1 VIVRELAPAQQKAR
15 SRSAVAGW
23 VPNPVVALDRR
34 TDSRRAMRVV
44 MSVMMVAKAHWFLG

>member
-1 VIVRELAPAQQKAR
+1 VIVREWAPAQQKAR